1 MCISGSLN
9 YSEGGDVGW
18 FGWGEVGS
26 LGDNCNIEGV
36 PWLKMKTRF
45 DGGTGV
51 WSGSAGGFAGCERA
65 FGRIL
70 QSFRPAS

>member
-1 MCISGSLN
+1 M
-9 YSEGGDVGW
+9 GW
-18 FGWGEVGS
+18 FGRGEVGS
-26 LGDNCNIEGV
+26 SGDNCNIEGV

-51 WSGSAGGFAGCERA
+51 WSGSAGGFAGCERRA

-70 QSFRPAS
+70 